1 MTDIPDLRTVRLRLR
16 APILADYPAF
26 AAFMA
31 SDRARYMGG
40 PHVGWAAW
48 GSFCHDIAGW
58 RLFGHGALMIDRL
71 SDGACIGQVSINHGP
86 LFPEKEL
93 GWMLYDGFEGHGYA
107 AEAAAALR
115 DWAFATLRL
124 ETLVSY
130 IDPANAPSIR
140 LAQRLGALRDA
151 AATPQ
156 DDGDLVY
163 RHAPAR

>member
-1 MTDIPDLRTVRLRLR
+1 MTIIPVLLTDRLRLR
-16 APILADYPAF
+16 APVHADYPAF

-40 PHVGWAAW
+40 PHTGWASW
-48 GSFCHDIAGW
+48 GSFCHDVAGW
-58 RLFGHGALMIDRL
+58 TLFGHGALMIDRL
-71 SDGACIGQVSINHGP
+71 SDGTCIGQASINHGP

-93 GWMLYDGFEGHGYA
+93 GWMLYAGFEGCGYA

-115 DWAFATLRL
+115 DWAFTTLNL

-130 IDPANAPSIR
+130 IDPANTRSIR
-140 LAQRLGALRDA
+140 LAERLGAFRDT

-156 DDGDLVY
+156 DDGDLIY
-163 RHAPAR
+163 RHFAR